1 MSNSGQNFVARH
13 RALRARIEY
22 GVELL
27 SAGKKASP
35 PFVKGGPANLTSAW
49 GESLLS
55 ITGRRLLAIPE
66 DL

>member
-13 RALRARIEY
+13 RAPRARIEY
-22 GVELL
+22 GVELY

-35 PFVKGGPANLTSAW
+35 PFVKGVPANLTGASDEA
-49 GESLLS
+49 LPS
-55 ITGRRLLAIPE
+55 IAGRRLLAIPE